1 MFNTIRKTST
11 KSQTSLNRTFIS
23 YEGKKSKIYEL
34 LCEILFNKYVTLK
47 RRKNEVMDFVKKK
60 LNNAIVNN
68 ELKSS
73 IEKEAFN
80 LFAVA
85 PDKKDIPKVA
95 IKQIYNNEQFLNTS
109 SRISN

>member
-1 MFNTIRKTST
+1 M
-11 KSQTSLNRTFIS
+11 
-23 YEGKKSKIYEL
+23 
-34 LCEILFNKYVTLK
+34 
-47 RRKNEVMDFVKKK
+47 
-60 LNNAIVNN
+60 NN